1 MVCVPGRINFE
12 CVNTHPVQINH
23 LSYFGDTEV
32 WPKHSSLG
40 RKKIGE
46 NSLVCVP
53 TVPGEITLNVT
64 TQPVQINYL
73 SYLATWPKH
82 SSLGG
87 EKTVREINFSKYM
100 SD

>member
-1 MVCVPGRINFE
+1 MCNYTPSTNY
-12 CVNTHPVQINH
+12 
-23 LSYFGDTEV
+23 LSILFFSDTEV

-40 RKKIGE
+40 RKIGE

-53 TVPGEITLNVT
+53 TVPGK
-64 TQPVQINYL
+64 INYL

-87 EKTVREINFSKYM
+87 EKTVGEINFFKVYERLTLATKLFA
-100 SD
+100 

>member
-1 MVCVPGRINFE
+1 MCNYTPSTNY
-12 CVNTHPVQINH
+12 
-23 LSYFGDTEV
+23 LSILFFSDTEV

-87 EKTVREINFSKYM
+87 EKTVGEINFYKVYERLTLATKLFA
-100 SD
+100 